1 MNDDKNDIYIDYQSI
16 LKLATDKVITE
27 LMSSLM
33 PDDETRKLM
42 TALIAAHRKYG
53 IDAATSVKIIQEFAK
68 LIEEDDANDQSA
80 T

>member
-27 LMSSLM
+27 FMSAIM

-42 TALIAAHRKYG
+42 IALIAAHRKYG
-53 IDAATSVKIIQEFAK
+53 IDAATSVKIIQEFAE
-68 LIEEDDANDQSA
+68 LIKEDYQNDQP
-80 T
+80 TT

>member
-27 LMSSLM
+27 FMSAIM

-42 TALIAAHRKYG
+42 IALIAAHRKHG
-53 IDAATSVKIIQEFAK
+53 IDAATSVKIIQEFAE
-68 LIEEDDANDQSA
+68 LIKEDYQNDQP
-80 T
+80 TT